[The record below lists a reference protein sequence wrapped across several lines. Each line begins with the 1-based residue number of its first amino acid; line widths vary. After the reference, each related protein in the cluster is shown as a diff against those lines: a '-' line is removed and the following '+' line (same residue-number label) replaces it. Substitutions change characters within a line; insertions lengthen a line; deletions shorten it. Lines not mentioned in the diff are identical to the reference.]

1 MRQASGPVRTSQLC
15 LAATL
20 NQVHVII
27 LLMRDQK
34 LTEARRSPKAAQLG
48 AKLRTNAGISDFG
61 VCHTMTYFV
70 VVFFFFPFL
79 MHSLFLACRHS
90 LSAWVLTGPF
100 PMCSR
105 SWASLVVLPFL
116 LCFSVFLG
124 PHLWQLEVPRL
135 GLNQTCSCR
144 PTPQP
149 QQRRI

>member
-1 MRQASGPVRTSQLC
+1 MSQASGPVRTSQLC

-70 VVFFFFPFL
+70 VVFLFSKL
-79 MHSLFLACRHS
+79 SQRASRERSGRSLIKKP
-90 LSAWVLTGPF
+90 TG
-100 PMCSR
+100 
-105 SWASLVVLPFL
+105 
-116 LCFSVFLG
+116 
-124 PHLWQLEVPRL
+124 
-135 GLNQTCSCR
+135 TD
-144 PTPQP
+144 
-149 QQRRI
+149 